1 VQAAQLPAARVL
13 SRARNR
19 PHAWKLMDLSS
30 EPFREVLGSRLEV
43 GERVL
48 TALGIPGHV
57 ARAHVRRF
65 REHDDN
71 LLRTQ
76 PLLYDDEAAVI
87 QSSRGA

>member
-1 VQAAQLPAARVL
+1 MQAAQLPAARVL

-30 EPFREVLGSRLEV
+30 EPFGEVLGSRLEV

-57 ARAHVRRF
+57 ARAHVQRF

-71 LLRTQ
+71 LIRTQ
-76 PLLYDDEAAVI
+76 HLLYDEAAVI

>member
-1 VQAAQLPAARVL
+1 
-13 SRARNR
+13 
-19 PHAWKLMDLSS
+19 MDLSS

>member
-1 VQAAQLPAARVL
+1 MQAAQLPAARVL
-13 SRARNR
+13 SRARDR
-19 PHAWKLMDLSS
+19 QHAWKLMDLSS
-30 EPFREVLGSRLEV
+30 EPFREVLGSRLKV

-48 TALGIPGHV
+48 TALGIPDHV
-57 ARAHVRRF
+57 ARAVQRF